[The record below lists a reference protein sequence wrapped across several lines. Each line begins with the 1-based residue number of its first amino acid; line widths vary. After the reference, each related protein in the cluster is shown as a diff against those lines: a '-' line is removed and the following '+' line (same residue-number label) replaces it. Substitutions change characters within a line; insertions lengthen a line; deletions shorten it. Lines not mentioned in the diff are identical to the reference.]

1 MPRSWRGVSRPG
13 ANAPRCILFVR
24 ARRES
29 RYGIFPSL
37 QASAFPP
44 RTDEEGGRR
53 QPPGVLE
60 VFLRALRGLRGEML
74 MPDQEAR
81 TV

>member
-1 MPRSWRGVSRPG
+1 MPRSWPSVECPG
-13 ANAPRCILFVR
+13 ANAPRCTLFVR

-29 RYGIFPSL
+29 RNGISLCLHAAALPS
-37 QASAFPP
+37 

-60 VFLRALRGLRGEML
+60 VLLRALRGLRG
-74 MPDQEAR
+74 
-81 TV
+81 